1 MGIPNGLLNQTLTLQ
16 SVTETAD
23 GQGGITSAWADN
35 GTFRGRISSL
45 SAEERMAQDKVTG
58 VATHKI
64 FCDNMTVTL
73 DDRIKWGSYYFEITG
88 IKNPSEMY
96 HHLEIMVREID

>member
-16 SVTETAD
+16 SVTETSD

-45 SAEERMAQDKVTG
+45 SSQEKMSQDKIT
-58 VATHKI
+58 AESTHKI
-64 FCDNMTVTL
+64 FCDNMTVTFK
-73 DDRIKWGSYYFEITG
+73 DRIKWGSYYFEITG

-96 HHLEIMVREID
+96 HHLEIMVREIG